1 MTYIIG
7 MENKKENFKRIAE
20 NRTNRIVDAIA
31 SLKNLTNTSYYEY
44 TDEEIE
50 SIFRAIQEE
59 LDRTHEAFERQK
71 GKIKRFKL

>member
-1 MTYIIG
+1 

-50 SIFRAIQEE
+50 SILDAIQAE
-59 LDRTHEAFERQK
+59 LDRTREAFARQK
-71 GKIKRFKL
+71 GKTKRFKL